1 MAKNKW
7 VTRVIITPVS
17 GVITLLITE
26 KGPPCRTLN
35 LCSFLHQPLQWIC
48 WVARYAPKKTSIN
61 HDEIY
66 QTYQTCQRCFRITQA
81 WGFTAQTRL
90 AVGHDEIWQSIRI
103 LCSIAVLNSPP
114 KKKGMEKLPWGWF
127 GYHLWTQQIAPQNSS
142 LKIIFCLEAFC
153 SECHVQSCTGHFE
166 VCWDTES
173 RSLGSNET
181 MYNIYIYII

>member
-1 MAKNKW
+1 MRSTKLTKLAKD
-7 VTRVIITPVS
+7 VS
-17 GVITLLITE
+17 GSPRLGGSPHKLASQL
-26 KGPPCRTLN
+26 GMMRSGNRSGSSAPS
-35 LCSFLHQPLQWIC
+35 LCWTP
-48 WVARYAPKKTSIN
+48 
-61 HDEIY
+61 
-66 QTYQTCQRCFRITQA
+66 
-81 WGFTAQTRL
+81 
-90 AVGHDEIWQSIRI
+90 
-103 LCSIAVLNSPP
+103 PP

-181 MYNIYIYII
+181 MYNIYIYIISNIYIYIYMYTQIVDKPLDLVNRVVKGQSLF

>member
-1 MAKNKW
+1 MGLLQMAKNKW

-114 KKKGMEKLPWGWF
+114 QKKGDGKTSLGMVRVPSLNPTDCTSKFELENHFLSWGF
-127 GYHLWTQQIAPQNSS
+127 L
-142 LKIIFCLEAFC
+142 LRM
-153 SECHVQSCTGHFE
+153 SCTVMYRTLWGVLGHR
-166 VCWDTES
+166 V
-173 RSLGSNET
+173 
-181 MYNIYIYII
+181 